1 MATFV
6 PTVVAPRASLI
17 RQFSELQD
25 LLFGKLI
32 YSYAQTPV
40 SFQVRDFLIFFFSP
54 VLENMPFATE
64 HSKKQDFEPMCGT
77 RGETA

>member
-40 SFQVRDFLIFFFSP
+40 SFQVRDFLVFFFSCARKHA
-54 VLENMPFATE
+54 LCN
-64 HSKKQDFEPMCGT
+64 
-77 RGETA
+77 